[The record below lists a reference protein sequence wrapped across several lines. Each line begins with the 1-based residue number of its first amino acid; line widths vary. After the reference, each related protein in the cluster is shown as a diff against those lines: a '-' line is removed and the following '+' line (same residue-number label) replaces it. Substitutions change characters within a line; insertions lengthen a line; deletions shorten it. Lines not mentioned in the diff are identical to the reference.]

1 MTTSSARTNNF
12 GTEGLT
18 DWVMRELNLPAGLAF
33 QRWLDTHVEVGGAA
47 VSLDEATFHVWM
59 DNNVERL
66 LREFDRT
73 LTD

>member
-1 MTTSSARTNNF
+1 MATKTKRTNNF

-18 DWVMRELNLPAGLAF
+18 DWVMGELNLPARMAF
-33 QRWLDTHVEVGGAA
+33 QKWLSTHVQVGGAA
-47 VSLDEATFHVWM
+47 VSLDEETFSVWM

-73 LTD
+73 FTD